1 MANRRMIAK
10 SISVS
15 DQTNAIS
22 DFAALLF
29 TWLIPH
35 TDDYGVIPGSP
46 GRIKALVV
54 PRRQQS
60 EAEIDAAL
68 EEMRSVGLIYRY
80 WHAGQPY
87 IQLVRFDA
95 HQEGLHKRTAPRS
108 PVYQQAT
115 ADQGGGNFPEV
126 PGSSGP
132 TEPNLTEPKPNEV
145 NSTATE
151 PPEPA
156 VSQRSA
162 VVEMLS
168 KNVCPVT
175 TPIELSLIDE
185 WLSATSGEWI
195 AAAIRQAALNKAG
208 SIKYVDTILR
218 AWLKKYL
225 PGDKPWQLEPRRRG
239 RSGAAAG
246 ASNSFI
252 DTLADLAQAASS

>member
-1 MANRRMIAK
+1 MIAK

-15 DQTNAIS
+15 DETNALS

-54 PRRQQS
+54 PRRKQS

-80 WHAGQPY
+80 QHAGQSY
-87 IQLVRFDA
+87 IQLVRFER
-95 HQEGLHKRTAPRS
+95 HQEGLHKRTAPHN
-108 PVYQQAT
+108 PVYQQAAT
-115 ADQGGGNFPEV
+115 SQAEGNFPEV
-126 PGSSGP
+126 PGGSGP
-132 TEPNLTEPKPNEV
+132 TQPNLTEPKSNEV
-145 NSTATE
+145 NPIATE
-151 PPEPA
+151 PSESA
-156 VSQRSA
+156 VLRRAA
-162 VVEMLS
+162 VVELLS
-168 KNVCPVT
+168 KNICPVT
-175 TPIELSLIDE
+175 TPIELSLVDE
-185 WLSATSGEWI
+185 WLAAASGEWI

-225 PGDKPWQLEPRRRG
+225 PGDKPWQLEPRRRN
-239 RSGAAAG
+239 RSGAATT
-246 ASNSFI
+246 NSFI
-252 DTLADLAQAASS
+252 DTLADLAQAASP